1 MQIYLQKYRAASTP
15 FNINTNE
22 IQQIKVMIANS
33 FYLTFLIEV
42 FSHSFCHKM
51 IRIQTK
57 LSVCNYLNVEI
68 NELSLGYECEGRLM
82 EVVTSADAIS
92 RSKTTLELVEYDSA
106 QFEISMV
113 KVNGKN
119 VKFGPVLKSPVLCH
133 DAELNMKYWLSL
145 YEQILPGE
153 NKIKR
158 CNLILAPIFAVCS
171 YLPYGLTLR
180 FDEENQRSR
189 QFSLK
194 PTSVCFLCENFYEQV
209 KIKFESAVNKPRI
222 EIVQNWFDVKGE
234 LMANDKVLV
243 NKTIPGSNRLEMSD
257 LLKYRLDYDGENG
270 LNETNT
276 LLDIVKPDSNDQTS
290 KDDRKMDNVNVS
302 SGQFRVSLN
311 LKVTES
317 Y

>member
-1 MQIYLQKYRAASTP
+1 MKICESY
-15 FNINTNE
+15 
-22 IQQIKVMIANS
+22 
-33 FYLTFLIEV
+33 
-42 FSHSFCHKM
+42 HK
-51 IRIQTK
+51 
-57 LSVCNYLNVEI
+57 
-68 NELSLGYECEGRLM
+68 
-82 EVVTSADAIS
+82 
-92 RSKTTLELVEYDSA
+92 
-106 QFEISMV
+106 
-113 KVNGKN
+113 
-119 VKFGPVLKSPVLCH
+119 
-133 DAELNMKYWLSL
+133 
-145 YEQILPGE
+145 
-153 NKIKR
+153 
-158 CNLILAPIFAVCS
+158 
-171 YLPYGLTLR
+171 
-180 FDEENQRSR
+180 
-189 QFSLK
+189 
-194 PTSVCFLCENFYEQV
+194 YEQV